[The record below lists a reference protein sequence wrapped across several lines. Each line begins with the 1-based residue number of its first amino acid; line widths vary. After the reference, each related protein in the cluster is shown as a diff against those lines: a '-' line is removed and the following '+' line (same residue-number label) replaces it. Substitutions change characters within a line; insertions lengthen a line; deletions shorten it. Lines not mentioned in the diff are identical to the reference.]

1 MKSILNIENQIYQLN
16 AVKLETR
23 LIDFAVRII
32 KLTAALPKTSA
43 GKHIAGQLLRSGT
56 SPAPNY
62 GEARGAESHADFIR
76 KYGIIL
82 NELNETFIWMRVID
96 RSGLLNSE
104 LLIEILEENKQ
115 LSRIIGSSLK
125 TARLRKK

>member
-1 MKSILNIENQIYQLN
+1 MENQIYQLN
-16 AVKLETR
+16 ADELEMR

-32 KLTAALPKTSA
+32 KLSAALPKTSA
-43 GKHIAGQLLRSGT
+43 GKHIAGQILRSGT

-62 GEARGAESHADFIR
+62 GEARGAESHADFIH

-82 NELNETFIWMRVID
+82 KELNETFIWLRVID

-104 LLIEILEENKQ
+104 LMMEILEENKQ
-115 LSRIIGSSLK
+115 LCRIIGSSLK